1 MRTSPGAG
9 AALAAATML
18 SIVVSIVA
26 CESPPPIHVFQAQ
39 QMSDALQGT
48 FGERLSD
55 HRTCT
60 GASAN
65 VDQLITCMDAH
76 GYSFIAMGPDY
87 PAAECWQLRQANAE
101 GRMPPPYCF
110 QRRHPSGS

>member
-1 MRTSPGAG
+1 MRTSPRAG
-9 AALAAATML
+9 AALAVAA
-18 SIVVSIVA
+18 IVLIVA

-48 FGERLSD
+48 FGERLST
-55 HRTCT
+55 HRTCS

-65 VDQLITCMDAH
+65 VDQLIRCMEAH

-87 PAAECWQLRQANAE
+87 PAAECWQLRQATGE
-101 GRMPPPYCF
+101 GRLPAPYCF
-110 QRRHPSGS
+110 QRRRPDGS